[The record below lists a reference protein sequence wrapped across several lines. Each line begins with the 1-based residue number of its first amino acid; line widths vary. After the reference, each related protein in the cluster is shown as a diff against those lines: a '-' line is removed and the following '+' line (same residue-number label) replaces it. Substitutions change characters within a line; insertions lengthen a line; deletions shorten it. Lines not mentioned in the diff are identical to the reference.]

1 MRIPDYF
8 VRVLDLPPSV
18 KGLVIPNDDG
28 TFSIFINAIYDTKTQ
43 RKTLEHELE
52 HLARDHFY
60 KEQPVALQ
68 EAEASGAAGTPTAA
82 AHGRR
87 IRRYESLEAVMEYL
101 RSVGALTE
109 PIEALG
115 RPL

>member
-8 VRVLDLPPSV
+8 IRILDLPPSV

-68 EAEASGAAGTPTAA
+68 EAEASGRAGAPEAAS
-82 AHGRR
+82 GRR
-87 IRRYESLEAVMEYL
+87 IRRYESLDAVMEYL

-109 PIEALG
+109 PIERLG